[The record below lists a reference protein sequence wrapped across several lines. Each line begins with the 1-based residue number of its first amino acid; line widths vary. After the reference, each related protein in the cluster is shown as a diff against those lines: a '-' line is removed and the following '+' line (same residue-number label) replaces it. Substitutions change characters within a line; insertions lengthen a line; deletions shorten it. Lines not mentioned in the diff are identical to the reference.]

1 MHDNGECHSSSCD
14 LESHEQ
20 PENDQRDCKGS
31 TMAMSVCDGGGTHH
45 LGMLKPTVH

>member
-1 MHDNGECHSSSCD
+1 MTM
-14 LESHEQ
+14 
-20 PENDQRDCKGS
+20 ENATVAHAIWKATNNLKMTKDCKGS